1 MTNFDSFGLSKNLH
15 QALGRMDFVNP
26 TPIQEIT
33 IPLALQ
39 GLDILGSA
47 QTGTGK
53 TAAFVIPMIEI
64 LSQNKYSTALIMTP
78 TRELAKQVVDVVNQ
92 LLGKSNSIK
101 TACLIGGEAFGK
113 QLSQLRRRPRIIV
126 GTPGRIND
134 HLESE
139 TLSLIDCS
147 YLVLDETD
155 RMLDMGFGVQIDQT
169 LKYLPEEKQTLLFS
183 ATLPDKII
191 KLSKKY
197 LSNPQRVAIES
208 KNILLS
214 NIKHEVLQIN
224 HNEKYKELLNQLRER
239 EGSVL
244 IFVKTKHGT
253 QRMAKNLSKDN
264 FKSDALNGNLNQ
276 NKRNR
281 VMSNFRLKK
290 FKVLVATDIASR
302 GLDVDHIE
310 HVINYDLP
318 QLAEDYIH
326 RLGRTGRANSIGS
339 AVTFVSSKEL
349 DKWEEIQ
356 IMLDPSIKKLNSKNR
371 SSKSKEK
378 KKQFRKTKIK
388 SSLSRNKD
396 RKKGNYS
403 KSKKTNDENS
413 SNFNKFTR
421 KRTSDD
427 TDDKKTFNKKKK
439 RLYKRKFDKDS
450 HTLISSFKKKKSL
463 DKKSKSKFKT
473 NDDSSK
479 KNIRKS
485 KNSKKTGFKNK
496 ALNRPK
502 TFNRFKNKF
511 SRAK

>member
-26 TPIQEIT
+26 TPIQEKT

-183 ATLPDKII
+183 ATLPEKII

-264 FKSDALNGNLNQ
+264 YKSDALNGNLNQ

-318 QLAEDYIH
+318 QVAEDYVH
-326 RLGRTGRANSIGS
+326 RIGRTGRAGEKGATIC
-339 AVTFVSSKEL
+339 FVSP
-349 DKWEEIQ
+349 EEQQLWDQ
-356 IMLDPSIKKLNSKNR
+356 IDYLLNPTKAKKPSGSNKNTR
-371 SSKSKEK
+371 SSRKKSNNYATRSTRSSSSSNDSRRSANGKTDTRTSRSGGPRRSANGNTTSKRTEGFSQK
-378 KKQFRKTKIK
+378 RKT
-388 SSLSRNKD
+388 SGSRNKILGL
-396 RKKGNYS
+396 KQGN
-403 KSKKTNDENS
+403 
-413 SNFNKFTR
+413 R
-421 KRTSDD
+421 R
-427 TDDKKTFNKKKK
+427 
-439 RLYKRKFDKDS
+439 
-450 HTLISSFKKKKSL
+450 
-463 DKKSKSKFKT
+463 
-473 NDDSSK
+473 
-479 KNIRKS
+479 
-485 KNSKKTGFKNK
+485 
-496 ALNRPK
+496 
-502 TFNRFKNKF
+502 
-511 SRAK
+511 